1 MALAQSR
8 NLVFVRPGSLV
19 VPARGRKVF
28 VIGIRGVAVRGPE
41 DADEEDQREREENKD
56 RVGSAGHSAPPGS
69 ILLLFLYDAR

>member
-1 MALAQSR
+1 
-8 NLVFVRPGSLV
+8 
-19 VPARGRKVF
+19 
-28 VIGIRGVAVRGPE
+28 VAVRGPE